1 MIVKHLSKTYTP
13 KRGTIKALNDVNFNL
28 PENGMVFILG
38 KSGSGKSTLLNLL
51 SGLDSADKGSIIEV
65 CGTDI
70 VSCST
75 KEREWYRNSCCGF
88 VFQEYNLIP
97 ELNVK
102 ENIMLSCQLQ
112 GSKDNKQKAERAL
125 QKVELDGYGDRK
137 VTELSGGQKQ
147 RVAIARA
154 IVKDPKIIFADE
166 PTGALDEDTG
176 ASIFKLLK
184 EIAKDRLVIVVSHD
198 RDFATA
204 YADRVIELANGKI
217 ISDSGEGYK
226 ANEQEKIDFK
236 KPKLPIKAAAK
247 IGCANFK
254 FHPIRLVAT
263 LLLSMIAFTFL
274 AICLSIATTNPRNN
288 YINAVINSDMEYAV
302 VYKQVRDRDMVD
314 QSLDSFF
321 GIDNE
326 QWIDTDINFNDRDK
340 LRNAYAGDVYIVDG
354 DNEYAFQQ
362 AFGMPI
368 KNLMELTKERP
379 EAFSVTASGVMNID
393 DIDCATLGY
402 TIMGRLPQN
411 DMEIAINE
419 NILNSFLVAGLYEDG
434 ERITFKSAE
443 DFIGHKLPM
452 PSIDDEGNK
461 WYGEVLKTVVGVVNT
476 GCSKACWNTHGN
488 DPMHLHDKIYVH
500 KEYKGKY
507 DFALCKID
515 GNFAK
520 LANYVIDTIFADNR
534 FNLSEPNLGYYLV
547 EKNLTLIKFMCLYAS
562 IIFVFTALIL
572 LADFLGTSIR
582 RQMKQIGIL
591 SAMGADLNSL
601 LKIYGSNVGIICAV
615 VYILSVAL
623 SAVFAAV
630 VNGLI
635 IKWTEAAFTVLWFS
649 PVLIAILFGA
659 VLVCGVLGLVVPLL
673 RMRMLAPVDAI
684 GRGQIK

>member
-13 KRGTIKALNDVNFNL
+13 QRGTIKALNDVNFNL

-51 SGLDSADKGSIIEV
+51 SGLDSADKGSVIEV

-184 EIAKDRLVIVVSHD
+184 EIANDRLVIVVSHD

-274 AICLSIATTNPRNN
+274 GVALASALNSYENIVYNAMISDGVTYSAIVAE
-288 YINAVINSDMEYAV
+288 YDEAINSRKITADKKRGIDRAV
-302 VYKQVRDRDMVD
+302 GNSIGVIFAEGFDIDSADNIYDKALPFGLATIT
-314 QSLDSFF
+314 QSLAGHYGFS
-321 GIDNE
+321 
-326 QWIDTDINFNDRDK
+326 IN
-340 LRNAYAGDVYIVDG
+340 
-354 DNEYAFQQ
+354 
-362 AFGMPI
+362 
-368 KNLMELTKERP
+368 
-379 EAFSVTASGVMNID
+379 
-393 DIDCATLGY
+393 
-402 TIMGRLPQN
+402 GRLP
-411 DMEIAINE
+411 MA
-419 NILNSFLVAGLYEDG
+419 DG
-434 ERITFKSAE
+434 ELAITAFSA
-443 DFIGHKLPM
+443 DIINRVKYKKQ
-452 PSIDDEGNK
+452 SVSDIV
-461 WYGEVLKTVVGVVNT
+461 GEMLKVGDSEYTVVGIIDT
-476 GCSKACWNTHGN
+476 HFDSSKFAALKGT
-488 DPMHLHDKIYVH
+488 V
-500 KEYKGKY
+500 EY
-507 DFALCKID
+507 
-515 GNFAK
+515 NK
-520 LANYVIDTIFADNR
+520 LAQAFDVTLATSPHSLLYVYGDNDAVRDGYDTVIIKNTRSVMPYITGESGLLLYNYTIYSADTYKKTIV
-534 FNLSEPNLGYYLV
+534 G
-547 EKNLTLIKFMCLYAS
+547 IQ
-562 IIFVFTALIL
+562 TA
-572 LADFLGTSIR
+572 A
-582 RQMKQIGIL
+582 GIL
-591 SAMGADLNSL
+591 AAVFGVFAVILFLNFLLQSFIDKFFTLGVLKANGAN
-601 LKIYGSNVGIICAV
+601 NVGLFKVFLCEALAIAAIVFVLSSIAAIVVGICINAQFGIAFFGMYYEAIPIVFVGIAV
-615 VYILSVAL
+615 VTFLACLMPISKIVRMTPID
-623 SAVFAAV
+623 
-630 VNGLI
+630 I
-635 IKWTEAAFTVLWFS
+635 IAKS
-649 PVLIAILFGA
+649 N
-659 VLVCGVLGLVVPLL
+659 
-673 RMRMLAPVDAI
+673 
-684 GRGQIK
+684 